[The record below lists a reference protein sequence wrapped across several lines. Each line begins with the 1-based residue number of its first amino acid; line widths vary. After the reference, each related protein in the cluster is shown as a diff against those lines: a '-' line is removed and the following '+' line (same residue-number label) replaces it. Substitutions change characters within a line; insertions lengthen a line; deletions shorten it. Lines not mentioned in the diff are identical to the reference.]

1 MEKLIPKTFLPTL
14 VLFNYGIIYEC
25 LRLRKYSGNFP
36 KVKLNCKKAVN
47 TSRFRFRC
55 TAFVLGGKRK
65 RKSED
70 QKLLRRFILLQ
81 DCYYCAIFILTA
93 LRETT
98 AFCLWNADLFS
109 QKSLDVKA
117 VTPNHG
123 ECVNKSRKFCVV
135 LT

>member
-25 LRLRKYSGNFP
+25 SLLRKYFGNFP

-65 RKSED
+65 RK
-70 QKLLRRFILLQ
+70 RRLEIITSFPFYFKTVI
-81 DCYYCAIFILTA
+81 IV
-93 LRETT
+93 
-98 AFCLWNADLFS
+98 LFLS
-109 QKSLDVKA
+109 
-117 VTPNHG
+117 
-123 ECVNKSRKFCVV
+123 
-135 LT
+135 